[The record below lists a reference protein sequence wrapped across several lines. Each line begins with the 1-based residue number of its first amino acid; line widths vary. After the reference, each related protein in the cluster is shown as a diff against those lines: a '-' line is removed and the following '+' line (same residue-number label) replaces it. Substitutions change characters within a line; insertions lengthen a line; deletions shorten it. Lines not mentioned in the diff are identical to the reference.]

1 MILVLFA
8 IAISGYIML
17 RLRSSLSIYRAIM
30 VITYI
35 FQCGQ
40 LVCSPKKELLLF
52 GFKLLFFF
60 RIRGAI
66 DGSFVVAFAK
76 WRSSKFPLDNFSYE
90 VVKTSSVSILAFRV
104 GCRPIPQTTFPVL
117 FVLQLFLFAA
127 LGTSEFLENILH
139 FTHAPKIS

>member
-1 MILVLFA
+1 M
-8 IAISGYIML
+8 
-17 RLRSSLSIYRAIM
+17 R
-30 VITYI
+30 
-35 FQCGQ
+35 Q

-90 VVKTSSVSILAFRV
+90 VVKTSSVSVLAFRV
-104 GCRPIPQTTFPVL
+104 GCRPIPRTTFPVL
-117 FVLQLFLFAA
+117 FVLQLFLLAA
-127 LGTSEFLENILH
+127 PRPSEFLENLLH
-139 FTHAPKIS
+139 FTHAPKISYSNPFSSPEPPFLLVTWSAKRRVLVAAITGCQ